1 MRAIFTI
8 LILVVLASCST
19 HRKAAATTAED
30 IERTESLRGNVTS
43 VSEILIKADSVTL
56 ELEGDT
62 LRKLPDGTIEVIKP
76 KLRTKVNAPTVNK
89 TEQEHTDTVSEV
101 AESSSLRESIA
112 TETRAQS
119 TGIPFALPLIIL
131 AAAVIFFKLRDR

>member
-19 HRKAAATTAED
+19 HRKAATTTAED

-43 VSEILIKADSVTL
+43 VTEILVKADSVTL

-76 KLRTKVNAPTVNK
+76 KLHAKVNAPNVAK
-89 TEQEHTDTVSEV
+89 TEQEHADTVSEV

-112 TETRAQS
+112 TERTQS
-119 TGIPFALPLIIL
+119 TGIHLALPLIIF
-131 AAAVIFFKLRDR
+131 AAVVIFFKLRDR